1 MNWATELVKTISGLE
16 LSPNYSYVF
25 LSFVIFTIGFI
36 VWAFYFAIYR
46 KGLQE
51 LSNVSWLSLK
61 DTVTYTVLT
70 VVVIIIFS
78 SLLFVY
84 DFFLDKLITI
94 IIEYANK

>member
-36 VWAFYFAIYR
+36 LWAFYFAVYR

-51 LSNVSWLSLK
+51 LGNVSWLSLK

-78 SLLFVY
+78 SLLFGY
-84 DFFLDKLITI
+84 DLLLDKLITI